1 MDITVIV
8 QQLIQLFLML
18 FLGYFLC
25 KINIFD
31 RHTNQKMT
39 KLCLNVTTPCLTLS
53 AVLQQ
58 TGERD
63 FSLVGI
69 TFAVSLTYYI
79 LMPFIGWLIC
89 NALRLPKRSHGLY
102 MFMSVFEN
110 IGFMG
115 IPLINA
121 IYGSEGVL
129 YTAIFNISFSLASYS
144 YGPVMLSIGT
154 DQQAKVNLKSILSPG
169 TILSVVT
176 VIVYLSGIRLPS
188 ILSGV
193 ITSVGSITSPMAMM
207 LTGAA
212 LALTDIRTVFTDR
225 HVYPF
230 LLVRQLIFPLLVFP
244 LFSLVIK
251 NQLILGVAFILTIM
265 PCASNSILFATNYKN
280 DESLAAR
287 TVFISTLCS
296 LITIP
301 VLVMICLV

>member
-25 KINIFD
+25 KIGIFD

-58 TGERD
+58 TGERNYQ
-63 FSLVGI
+63 LVAL
-69 TFAVSLTYYI
+69 TFAVALVYYAV
-79 LMPFIGWLIC
+79 MPFIGWLIC
-89 NALRLPKRSHGLY
+89 KILRLPRKNHGLY

-129 YTAIFNISFSLASYS
+129 YTAIFNICFSLAAYS
-144 YGPVMLSIGT
+144 YGPIMLSVGT
-154 DQQAKVNLKSILSPG
+154 DQQSKVNLKSILSPG

-176 VIVYLSGIRLPS
+176 VIVYLFGISLPS

-230 LLVRQLIFPLLVFP
+230 LLVRQLIFPLIVFP
-244 LFSLVIK
+244 LFALIIK
-251 NQLILGVAFILTIM
+251 DPILLGVAFILTIM
-265 PCASNSILFATNYKN
+265 PCASNSILFAINYKN
-280 DESLAAR
+280 DEGLAAR

-301 VLVMICLV
+301 VLVMLCLV